1 MINPPTGFDIGEIR
15 SPTQTRAMSAYRG
28 GAGADKP
35 PSRPGGGGPEGGG
48 GGRIGAVLGALSVV
62 GDIYLIWKFGQAMGS
77 ENPGQAMHQLQ
88 CDVFGYDPIYPGN
101 AAAVMG

>member
-1 MINPPTGFDIGEIR
+1 
-15 SPTQTRAMSAYRG
+15 
-28 GAGADKP
+28 
-35 PSRPGGGGPEGGG
+35 
-48 GGRIGAVLGALSVV
+48 
-62 GDIYLIWKFGQAMGS
+62 MGS